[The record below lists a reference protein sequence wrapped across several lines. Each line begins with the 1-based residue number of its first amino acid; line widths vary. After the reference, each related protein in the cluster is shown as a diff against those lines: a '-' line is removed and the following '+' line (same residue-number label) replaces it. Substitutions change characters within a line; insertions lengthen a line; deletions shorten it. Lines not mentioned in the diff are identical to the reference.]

1 VVGHEGQ
8 REGRWKGDGRGEG
21 YCKEIDHWDRESSK
35 DQRDDAEVPF
45 RFGERIELVCEDE
58 EEGRMKIR
66 RILFV
71 KFYLVF
77 EVISGV
83 IEGMDFIHPEGLL
96 IEGVEPQDK
105 AYKEAENQDQ
115 EFFLFWG
122 LHSGNNFTELG
133 FLFNWHI
140 DPFLFWRMRIPEKE
154 IHRSIGWKSA
164 EIKEA
169 SVKIPL
175 QNTGGTLLDLF
186 RGPFAYDNP

>member
-1 VVGHEGQ
+1 VFHKKVETSHSEEHEQRVGASILGEADVVGHEGQ
-8 REGRWKGDGRGEG
+8 REGRREGDRRGKRSCE
-21 YCKEIDHWDRESSK
+21 EIDHRDGEDSE

-96 IEGVEPQDK
+96 IESVEPQSET
-105 AYKEAENQDQ
+105 YNEAENKN
-115 EFFLFWG
+115 
-122 LHSGNNFTELG
+122 H
-133 FLFNWHI
+133 
-140 DPFLFWRMRIPEKE
+140 
-154 IHRSIGWKSA
+154 
-164 EIKEA
+164 
-169 SVKIPL
+169 
-175 QNTGGTLLDLF
+175 DLF
-186 RGPFAYDNP
+186 LC